1 MLKLVHEGVLTPL
14 AAVARLSYA
23 PSRILG
29 LEGGRLARG
38 TPADLVLVDPDLR
51 WRLDA
56 AALRS
61 AGHCTPFDGVDFRG
75 RATHTF
81 HRGAE
86 VFRL

>member
-1 MLKLVHEGVLTPL
+1 VHEGVLTPL
-14 AAVARLSYA
+14 AAAARLSHA
-23 PSRILG
+23 PARILG

-38 TPADLVLVDPDLR
+38 VPADLTLVDPDLR
-51 WRLDA
+51 WRLAA

-61 AGHCTPFDGVDFRG
+61 AGHCTPFDGMDFRG
-75 RATHTF
+75 RAVRTF